1 MKRRL
6 PFVLVFLALL
16 LAEGVWL
23 LADLRAAQTE
33 TPATQRLPPAVMSD
47 SGDAA
52 WASST
57 SADGRYI
64 AFVSSAANLV
74 AGDRDASPDIFVYD
88 RQTGVMECVSVTSD
102 EHDLESRFDA
112 PSISDDGRY
121 VVFEGWSYTLV
132 PGSSGYVSEIYLHD
146 RQTGA
151 TTLLTTS
158 AIAEELIDGNSFDA
172 TISADGRY
180 VVFASEAT
188 NLVSGDTNDAV
199 DIFLHDVSAGGTRR
213 VSLRGAATQAGGDS
227 GAPTVS
233 ADGRFVAFHS
243 NADSLVNG
251 DTNNQSDV
259 FVRNV
264 AAGTT
269 TRVSVGAGG
278 AQGDGPSWQG
288 VISDNG
294 RYVAFESLAANF
306 AADDDNDAGD
316 VFIRDRQANT
326 TALVSRDADGHPA
339 AGGASEPS
347 LSADGAQ
354 MAFTAGAALLP
365 DGLGET
371 DVYVSDWK
379 AGTIRRVSVSGDV
392 AAGNGR
398 SFEPALSADGT
409 AVSFTSTAD
418 NLSPDDLNGS
428 RDIFLRDLEGEQTV
442 HVSTDAFPFTEP
454 NGPGGYPAPSFDG
467 RYVAFGSWASNIVPG
482 DDNMDYDVF
491 VTDRQTG
498 QTTAASL
505 TWQGDF
511 GRSVSPDDLA
521 ISDDGRIVAFS
532 AWGADFV
539 EGDDNGA
546 EDVFVRDRQTGET
559 TLVSISSDGGQHD
572 GAAYD
577 PALSGDGN
585 LVAFV
590 SWATNLVPDDNFDTV
605 DIFVRDRAAGTTTR
619 VSVNSEGEND
629 YGYSDQPDVAAGGR
643 YVVFSS
649 NSPYLA
655 PNDENDE
662 TDIFLHDLQTAET
675 ALISRSMRGG
685 SADSY
690 SVDPAVSGDGRYVAF
705 ASGASDL
712 VTENPGCCRNIYLY
726 DRQADLMKL
735 ATRGYDGTPA
745 LSHSY
750 QPAISND
757 GRYVT
762 FLSRDSNLTP
772 GDTNGVEDI
781 FVYDRL
787 SGVISRVVAGAGTP
801 VMERHLGPTISGDGT
816 LIGFS
821 STADNLVAGDTY
833 GFMDAFVVEWL
844 ANRSVVYFPVVP
856 AAPE

>member
-243 NADSLVNG
+243 DADSLVNG

-339 AGGASEPS
+339 A
-347 LSADGAQ
+347 
-354 MAFTAGAALLP
+354 
-365 DGLGET
+365 
-371 DVYVSDWK
+371 
-379 AGTIRRVSVSGDV
+379 
-392 AAGNGR
+392 
-398 SFEPALSADGT
+398 
-409 AVSFTSTAD
+409 
-418 NLSPDDLNGS
+418 
-428 RDIFLRDLEGEQTV
+428 
-442 HVSTDAFPFTEP
+442 
-454 NGPGGYPAPSFDG
+454 
-467 RYVAFGSWASNIVPG
+467 
-482 DDNMDYDVF
+482 
-491 VTDRQTG
+491 
-498 QTTAASL
+498 
-505 TWQGDF
+505 
-511 GRSVSPDDLA
+511 
-521 ISDDGRIVAFS
+521 
-532 AWGADFV
+532 
-539 EGDDNGA
+539 
-546 EDVFVRDRQTGET
+546 
-559 TLVSISSDGGQHD
+559 
-572 GAAYD
+572 
-577 PALSGDGN
+577 
-585 LVAFV
+585 
-590 SWATNLVPDDNFDTV
+590 
-605 DIFVRDRAAGTTTR
+605 
-619 VSVNSEGEND
+619 
-629 YGYSDQPDVAAGGR
+629 
-643 YVVFSS
+643 
-649 NSPYLA
+649 
-655 PNDENDE
+655 
-662 TDIFLHDLQTAET
+662 
-675 ALISRSMRGG
+675 
-685 SADSY
+685 
-690 SVDPAVSGDGRYVAF
+690 
-705 ASGASDL
+705 
-712 VTENPGCCRNIYLY
+712 
-726 DRQADLMKL
+726 
-735 ATRGYDGTPA
+735 
-745 LSHSY
+745 
-750 QPAISND
+750 
-757 GRYVT
+757 
-762 FLSRDSNLTP
+762 
-772 GDTNGVEDI
+772 
-781 FVYDRL
+781 
-787 SGVISRVVAGAGTP
+787 
-801 VMERHLGPTISGDGT
+801 
-816 LIGFS
+816 
-821 STADNLVAGDTY
+821 
-833 GFMDAFVVEWL
+833 
-844 ANRSVVYFPVVP
+844 
-856 AAPE
+856 